1 MNSKIP
7 QAPGQE
13 MGICVL
19 NLALNKIIVVVI
31 ILVLNKM
38 IVS

>member
-19 NLALNKIIVVVI
+19 NLVLNKIIVVVI